1 MAAFVGSAGSWG
13 VTAAVAGRDRF
24 PRLNRI
30 APRPVVVSAAAT
42 RREGARMA
50 AAGGPQRCLVI
61 GGTRFSGLYLIQ
73 ELLARGHE
81 VVMYN
86 RGNTSIGD
94 PKLMIPGE
102 SQADFDARNAR
113 TSVIVGDRTNGE
125 ELRDKLAGLKFDAVF
140 DNNGRSL
147 EDSAPLVDA
156 AADMGV
162 KHYVYMSSAGVYLKS
177 DVMPHVEGDATDP
190 KSRHLGKAQTE
201 AYMVDAG
208 IPYTSIRPT
217 YIYGALNYNP
227 LEQWFFERLAAGR
240 PVCVPGHGAHLTGL
254 GHVRDLATAMAATI
268 ETDASVGQVYNI
280 QDRHAVTFD
289 GVART
294 AATAMGM
301 DPASVDLVHYNPKDF
316 DFGKNKAFPFRPQHF
331 FTSPNKA
338 LRELDWSVQYELA
351 SGWKDTYENDFVP
364 KQAQG
369 KLKND
374 WVTDDMILGR

>member
-1 MAAFVGSAGSWG
+1 MAAFVGSAGAWG
-13 VTAAVAGRDRF
+13 VAAAATQQGAPSRLARAAPRGTAV
-24 PRLNRI
+24 PV
-30 APRPVVVSAAAT
+30 APRPAAVH
-42 RREGARMA
+42 M
-50 AAGGPQRCLVI
+50 AAGGAAPQRCLVI
-61 GGTRFSGLYLIQ
+61 GGTRFSGLYLVQ

-86 RGNTSIGD
+86 RGNTAIGD
-94 PKLMIPGE
+94 PKLMVPGE

-125 ELRDKLAGLKFDAVF
+125 ELQDKLAGLKFDAVF

-147 EDSAPLVDA
+147 EDSTPLVDA

-177 DVMPHVEGDATDP
+177 DVMPHMEGDATDP

-268 ETDASVGQVYNI
+268 ETDASIGQVYNI

-294 AATAMGM
+294 AAVAMGM
-301 DPASVDLVHYNPKDF
+301 DPAAVELVHYDPKAF

-351 SGWKDTYENDFVP
+351 SGWKDVYENDFVP
-364 KQAQG
+364 KQAAG